1 MGQEDSWR
9 EQAAQERAKLLAAL
23 RGMVDGGPIE
33 DIQHI
38 GATSVPGLPA
48 APCVDLALAVAP
60 FPLEPEAQAALEALG
75 YHPVPQRLND
85 QEQRFQ
91 HATDHVQLFV
101 VESGSDLWTNYLLVR
116 DYLRHDEAARLHY
129 AAAKQ
134 TLTVDDASTK
144 AALFAGLLAQA
155 QPWWIAHHG
164 FGPVEAVVQELAGYD
179 GSWYISSGWA
189 LDLFLG
195 RVTRV
200 HHDVD
205 VVVDRDEQLALREH
219 LAGRGWRFVTPLQ
232 GRLEPWPAHMRLELP
247 RHQVH
252 AHRSGEFIDFLL
264 TELAGGLWRYRRDP
278 RVIRDLAKAVQQ
290 SSQGIPFL
298 APELVLL
305 FKSKNTGKSERSKD
319 QTDFEQLYPH
329 LSSEAKAWLR
339 WALIATDPAHPWIP
353 LLGSV

>member
-1 MGQEDSWR
+1 MTTTHNWP
-9 EQAAQERAKLLAAL
+9 EQADHERARLLAAL
-23 RGMVDGGPIE
+23 RWMVDGGIVE
-33 DIQHI
+33 AIQHI

-60 FPLEPEAQAALEALG
+60 FPLKAEAQAALEALG
-75 YHPVPQRLND
+75 YHPIPRRRND

-91 HATDHVQLFV
+91 HATDNAQLFV
-101 VESGSDLWTNYLLVR
+101 VESGSELWTNYLLVR
-116 DYLRHDEAARLHY
+116 DYLRHDENARRHY
-129 AAAKQ
+129 IAAKQ
-134 TLTVDDASTK
+134 KIRADDASAK
-144 AALFAGLLAQA
+144 SVLFASLLAQA

-164 FGPVEAVVQELAGYD
+164 FGPVAAVAQELAGY
-179 GSWYISSGWA
+179 GGLWLISSGWA

-205 VVVDRDEQLALREH
+205 VVVNRHEQLALREH
-219 LAGRGWRFVTPLQ
+219 LVGRGWRFVTPLD
-232 GRLEPWPAHMRLELP
+232 GRLEPWPEHMRLELP

-264 TELAGGLWRYRRDP
+264 TDLAGGVWRYRRDP
-278 RVIRDLAKAVQQ
+278 AVVRNLDRAMLR

-305 FKSKNTGKSERSKD
+305 FKSKNTGKGERHKD
-319 QTDFEQLYPH
+319 QTDFGQVYPH

-339 WALIATDPAHPWIP
+339 WALVATDPAHPWIP
-353 LLGSV
+353 LLVS